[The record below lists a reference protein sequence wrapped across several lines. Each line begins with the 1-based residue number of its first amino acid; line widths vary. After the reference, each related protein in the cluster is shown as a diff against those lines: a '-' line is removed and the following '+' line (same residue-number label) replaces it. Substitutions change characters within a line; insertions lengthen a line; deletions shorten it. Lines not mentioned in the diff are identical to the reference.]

1 MKKTLIF
8 FSTLLCMNVQ
18 TVMGAVAIKKA
29 APVATQQAT
38 VMDDAASLGG
48 TVMAIV
54 SGVKELTAKTNALTA
69 ECLPTSAEITFVDN
83 IVKEWAK
90 TGAATAQDVQT
101 LLKRKP
107 CDNASG
113 TGGYQASVRIATS
126 VDGMEICY
134 DTFRGPGNEGM
145 VWENFP
151 KVGKAT
157 YCDDGSATCGKNQK
171 TMSDI
176 YEIFNLV
183 DFTEDDYTP
192 TEATMAGKL
201 IAKIEKCST
210 AKLSQAKRT
219 LWGNYLVE
227 TIGNLGQKTSTSD
240 IMGTVSGVV
249 NSGGGAMGGLSSIGA
264 FISNT
269 MNK

>member
-8 FSTLLCMNVQ
+8 LIAVMCMDAGAA
-18 TVMGAVAIKKA
+18 MAAVAIKKA
-29 APVATQQAT
+29 ATVTTQQKSAMDSAAGLVPT
-38 VMDDAASLGG
+38 VLN
-48 TVMAIV
+48 IV
-54 SGVKELTAKTNALTA
+54 GGVKDLTAKTNALTA

-90 TGAATAQDVQT
+90 TGAATAVEVQAA
-101 LLKRKP
+101 LKRRP
-107 CDNASG
+107 CDNSSG
-113 TGGYQASVRIATS
+113 VGGYQASVRVATS

-134 DTFRGPGNEGM
+134 DTFRGPGNEGT

-183 DFTEDDYTP
+183 DFSEDDYLP
-192 TEATMAGKL
+192 SEATMAGKL
-201 IAKIEKCST
+201 IAKIEKCSD
-210 AKLSQAKRT
+210 AKLSQAKKT

-227 TIGNLGQKTSTSD
+227 TIGGLGKNTGTAD
-240 IMGTVSGVV
+240 IMGTVGNVV
-249 NSGGGAMGGLSSIGA
+249 NSGGLTGGLTSIGS

>member
-8 FSTLLCMNVQ
+8 FSALLCMNVQ
-18 TVMGAVAIKKA
+18 AVMGAVAIKKA
-29 APVATQQAT
+29 APVATQKAT
-38 VMDDAASLGG
+38 VMDDAASLTG

-54 SGVKELTAKTNALTA
+54 SGVKDLTAKTNALTA

-83 IVKEWAK
+83 VVKEWAK
-90 TGAATAQDVQT
+90 TGAATAKDVE
-101 LLKRKP
+101 LALKRKP
-107 CDNASG
+107 CDNVSG
-113 TGGYQASVRIATS
+113 VGGYQASVKVAAS
-126 VDGMEICY
+126 VDGMKICY
-134 DTFRGPGNEGM
+134 DTFRGAGNKGM

-157 YCDDGSATCGKNQK
+157 YCEDGSVSCGNKQK

-183 DFTEDDYTP
+183 DFTEDDYTAA
-192 TEATMAGKL
+192 EATMAGKL
-201 IAKIEKCST
+201 IAKIEKCSS
-210 AKLSQAKRT
+210 ARLSQAKRT

-227 TIGNLGQKTSTSD
+227 TIGGLGQKTGTAD
-240 IMGTVSGVV
+240 IMSTVGGVV
-249 NSGGGAMGGLSSIGA
+249 NSGSGAMGGLSSIGS
-264 FISNT
+264 FITNT